1 MDSIKFVLIENYE
14 LHDIVKTDNVGPGSV
29 FHDMDLY
36 ISLAYNKNVADE
48 EKYLHAFRKRVYN
61 LHLIQLSARYMLDTC
76 MFDSNILLT
85 EFDVGCWSRVPG
97 VGPGFYSF
105 PSKRPNFSCCFKK

>member
-36 ISLAYNKNVADE
+36 ISLAYNNQRTIGPVS
-48 EKYLHAFRKRVYN
+48 L
-61 LHLIQLSARYMLDTC
+61 TW
-76 MFDSNILLT
+76 LLRI
-85 EFDVGCWSRVPG
+85 C
-97 VGPGFYSF
+97 
-105 PSKRPNFSCCFKK
+105 